1 MGSIFAHHPT
11 AVRLTPMGGIACTP
25 IQRLLD
31 PALAEPRQVVSPLV
45 EVRPSTVPSDAGAS
59 TSAAGKTS
67 VQEKLRSEQSQD
79 QGPASFGS
87 SQEGRTIGN
96 QGKNPVRRDCSKRT
110 TSDEVVS
117 AENTKSTQNGQIAL
131 QRNENGKRQRG
142 DENFECKQPSVPR
155 EDNIED
161 RVPKR
166 SNQEETQRRD
176 ENQIKQ
182 LAQDKPPPREID
194 QAIIHHH
201 DISIDEADG
210 APEDIEDQE
219 DDSGEIVMNLD
230 QVSGGQKMKFNIPG
244 ISQVKL
250 N

>member
-45 EVRPSTVPSDAGAS
+45 EVRPSTVLSDAGAS

-67 VQEKLRSEQSQD
+67 VQEKSRSEQCQN

-87 SQEGRTIGN
+87 SQEGRTVGN
-96 QGKNPVRRDCSKRT
+96 QGKNPVSRDCSNRT

-117 AENTKSTQNGQIAL
+117 AENTKSVQNGQIAL
-131 QRNENGKRQRG
+131 HSNKNGKRPRG
-142 DENFECKQPSVPR
+142 DKNIECKQASVPR
-155 EDNIED
+155 EDNIDD

-182 LAQDKPPPREID
+182 QDKPPPREID

-210 APEDIEDQE
+210 APEDIDDQE